1 MAEDF
6 DLYTQLAHVERLP
19 DGGYQL
25 PDTARAGFTHY
36 LARYGFDLAN
46 LKTCDELL
54 EALGHCNSGDFARL
68 MQKPAPA
75 PHLRFIWNRMRNLGS
90 GQTKT

>member
-1 MAEDF
+1 MADF
-6 DLYTQLAHVERLP
+6 DLLRQLDHIQRLP

-25 PDTARAGFTHY
+25 PDTVRAGFAGY
-36 LARYGFDLAN
+36 LARYGFDLAT

-54 EALGHCNSGDFARL
+54 EALGHCNSADFEML

-75 PHLRFIWNRMRNLGS
+75 PHLRFIWNRMRNLGR